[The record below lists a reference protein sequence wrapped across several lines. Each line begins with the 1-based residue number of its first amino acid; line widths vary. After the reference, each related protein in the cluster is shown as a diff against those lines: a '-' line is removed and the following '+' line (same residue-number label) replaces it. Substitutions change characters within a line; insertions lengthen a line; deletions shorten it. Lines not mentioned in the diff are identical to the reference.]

1 MAGSGV
7 RVEGGNPVR
16 MLVSIVAPLL
26 GLLVILNGCS
36 VTVAHNGDVES
47 GTVKMDG
54 IVNGYASIHGLSEW
68 DGNVVDIGVLKFKR
82 GEIVHV
88 EIWPLVGVGV
98 GVAGVRLRVLPFEV
112 GIGSLSYH
120 PKPPKAAGKKSDEDD
135 DDHDDHDNHDDDDDT
150 GEGGNERE

>member
-1 MAGSGV
+1 M
-7 RVEGGNPVR
+7 R
-16 MLVSIVAPLL
+16 MLVSIVPPLL

-47 GTVKMDG
+47 GTVEMDG

-68 DGNVVDIGVLKFKR
+68 DGNVVDVGVLEFKR
-82 GEIVHV
+82 GEIAHV

-112 GIGSLSYH
+112 GIGSLGYH
-120 PKPPKAAGKKSDEDD
+120 PKPPKKKSHD
-135 DDHDDHDNHDDDDDT
+135 DDHDDHDDHGDDEADDEDDDGD
-150 GEGGNERE
+150 